1 MWDGEVMHSV
11 GVSDLR
17 SPEYPYAA
25 PAQQPKEPSTTTDRA
40 ALRSRLLLT
49 CLLCPILCRNNSGD
63 DGRSGFANVHVRMDN
78 QVLQIWYRGSKVV
91 HGLLCPWYAPKT
103 EWTWALGARAG
114 QRADDHWVANMTFMS
129 SNYAVDVGAVSLDL
143 SLNSQDFGAA
153 GRYYAYFGAPEVA
166 SISPTSGPAD
176 GGTTV
181 AIDGA
186 ELADGLH
193 YTCRFGNA
201 GFPEDLHAGWPAS
214 MPTSYDPEG
223 HYVRLTD
230 MLQPDWN
237 SALRDADDAAYPYGY
252 THDPFAARDPS
263 LAQSAGAAGAPG
275 SHDDGTK
282 VVVNATFTP
291 DGSRF
296 TGTVRSPWSPAPR
309 NQPTD
314 VPLIC
319 RSAHAPLFPCGHRSA
334 ASTRPP
340 TPPGCRTTRRRWCG
354 SR

>member
-25 PAQQPKEPSTTTDRA
+25 PAQEPKEPSTTTDRA

-49 CLLCPILCRNNSGD
+49 RCAPCRRNNSGD

-114 QRADDHWVANMTFMS
+114 QRADDHWVANLTFMS